1 MRRSVN
7 RRRRAGGNGI
17 SPTPKKSLPRGNT
30 KGRAK
35 LELIGNATSEKNR
48 VEKILQDANVKLSSA
63 LSDIFGASGQ
73 LMLEALLA
81 GKADL
86 AEIASFAK
94 CRAKQKIPE
103 IIAALEGHR
112 MSDHHRMMI
121 RMSLEHLR
129 FLERQIAELDE
140 VIAAKIE
147 TLGLLKHWEL
157 LQTIPALQA
166 GTAANVLAEV
176 GPDMTQFPSEKHLGS
191 WAGLCPGNN
200 ESAGKRKACKPTR
213 GNRFLKAALT
223 ESAWGVSRKKSCFLK
238 DKFWSV
244 ASKKQKKQPA
254 VIAVAHGLLR
264 LVYQVLKTGQ
274 PHRERD
280 GIELEQGQKER
291 IIRHHIRRLGRLGIP
306 VRRASGPSTKPRRKT
321 ASE

>member
-1 MRRSVN
+1 
-7 RRRRAGGNGI
+7 
-17 SPTPKKSLPRGNT
+17 
-30 KGRAK
+30 
-35 LELIGNATSEKNR
+35 
-48 VEKILQDANVKLSSA
+48 
-63 LSDIFGASGQ
+63 
-73 LMLEALLA
+73 
-81 GKADL
+81 
-86 AEIASFAK
+86 
-94 CRAKQKIPE
+94 
-103 IIAALEGHR
+103 